1 MCPWPYQLASSV
13 AAAGAK
19 ASPPPVSCTQRDAVR
34 AKRRWSKKLS
44 LLHLPQGCPGSYDST
59 EDSRRW
65 SQARATRQNGQLLCH
80 TLLKLLLAVV
90 AAKKVILMHSI
101 EIERLRGPLRLI
113 SWSRVPV
120 VLWRGPAACRR
131 V

>member
-13 AAAGAK
+13 AAPGAK
-19 ASPPPVSCTQRDAVR
+19 APPPTVSCTQRDALR

-44 LLHLPQGCPGSYDST
+44 LLHLPQGCPGWYDST

-65 SQARATRQNGQLLCH
+65 SQARATRQAMASCNA
-80 TLLKLLLAVV
+80 LLKLLLAVV
-90 AAKKVILMHSI
+90 AAKKVILMHGI
-101 EIERLRGPLRLI
+101 EIERLRGSLRLI